1 MKLKSLLKV
10 TCAPKLTV
18 TVESN
23 RKYYSY
29 DIDYTSNE
37 PKIVNELF
45 TRDTTTNCIPKEV
58 LEREVTYVNTTD
70 KGCLVITCATK
81 ETIRRLAKEIEEERK
96 RGE

>member
-18 TVESN
+18 TVENN
-23 RKYYSY
+23 RRYYSY

-45 TRDTTTNCIPKEV
+45 TRDTTTNCIPK
-58 LEREVTYVNTTD
+58 
-70 KGCLVITCATK
+70 
-81 ETIRRLAKEIEEERK
+81 
-96 RGE
+96 